1 MDLTFIRRDF
11 DFKAGATTASN
22 SLICVLKSNFDLTVL
37 CESGAGCAV
46 EDVSFVSFKKINSS
60 RARSLKAFVNQTMH
74 YIANNKGYVHSHE
87 FIPGADV
94 IRLGDGLH
102 SQWLDLRDYPK
113 WWRSI
118 EPFHRYRLSI
128 ERQSLEH
135 KNLKKIIVNSNFI
148 RKAIESRYPSV
159 NVPIH
164 LIRNIVRENFY
175 NEEPDFTNV
184 EKARLLFVGS
194 GWHRKGLKNAILTL
208 QYLPDEWVLDV
219 LGDDKK
225 KSKYVNLAFSLGL
238 EQRVNFLGALKATP
252 QMYQKASVLIH
263 PAVYE
268 PFPNV
273 ATEALSQ
280 GVPVVSTKFS
290 GTSDFT
296 QHEGVWT
303 VDNVPEQ
310 LAHAVKKA
318 SLSSAKQ
325 RKSYRD
331 HMCQFDL
338 KYLEKELAEVYKNL
352 K

>member
-1 MDLTFIRRDF
+1 MKITFIRRSF
-11 DFKAGATTASN
+11 GFQAGAATASHAHI
-22 SLICVLKSNFDLTVL
+22 STLKKIAALTLL
-37 CESGAGCAV
+37 CESSGDSDAASINIVKLTRRKSTRAG
-46 EDVSFVSFKKINSS
+46 SFKD
-60 RARSLKAFVNQTMH
+60 FVKRVQQ
-74 YIANNKGYVHSHE
+74 YITQEACCVHSHE

-102 SQWLDLRDYPK
+102 SQWLDLRGYPK

-135 KNLKKIIVNSNFI
+135 KNLKKLIVNSDLI
-148 RKAIESRYPSV
+148 RKAIELRHPSV

-164 LIRNIVRENFY
+164 LIRNIVREDFFNA
-175 NEEPDFTNV
+175 EPDFTNV
-184 EKARLLFVGS
+184 EKTKLLFVGS
-194 GWHRKGLKNAILTL
+194 GWQRKGLKNAILTL
-208 QYLPDEWVLDV
+208 KYLPSEWVLEV
-219 LGDDKK
+219 IGDDKN
-225 KSKYVNLAFSLGL
+225 KSHYVELAFSLGL
-238 EQRVNFLGALKATP
+238 ERRVNFIGALKTTP
-252 QMYQKASVLIH
+252 EIYQKASVLIH
-263 PAVYE
+263 PAIYE

-280 GVPVVSTKFS
+280 GVPVVSSKFS

-296 QHEGVWT
+296 EHEGVWT
-303 VDNVPEQ
+303 IDNEPEQ
-310 LAHAVKKA
+310 LALAVKKA
-318 SLSSAKQ
+318 SSSSAKQ

-338 KYLEKELAEVYKNL
+338 KYLEKELAEVYKDL